1 VRLLLTIYA
10 AGVVVGL
17 WRTDGPLTT
26 KITLA
31 FSWPLGPLAFL
42 ITIGGLVVAAAIAF
56 IRPPRSMVQRG
67 Q

>member
-1 VRLLLTIYA
+1 VRLFLTIYA
-10 AGVVVGL
+10 AGVLVGL

-31 FSWPLGPLAFL
+31 VFWPLGPLAFL
-42 ITIGGLVVAAAIAF
+42 ITIGGLVIAAAIAF
-56 IRPPRSMVQRG
+56 IRPRRSIVQRD